1 MNEMLNDVDST
12 LLIEWGT
19 KLGMALLIFLIGKF
33 IAKFIVKGI
42 SSVLKKKEIDP
53 AVVSF
58 IGNITYL
65 ILMLAVLIAAMSQLG
80 VDTTS
85 LIAVLGAAGLA
96 IGLALKDSLSN
107 FASGVIIVVLR
118 PFKAGDFVEAGGKMG
133 IVMKIELFSTTMRTG
148 DNKILYIPNSS
159 ITSDCI
165 TNFSRQDT
173 RRIDLV
179 IGVSYDADLKVAKQT
194 LKHILEADERILKEP
209 EYIIGVHELADS
221 SVNFV
226 VRPWVNAV
234 DYWPTYWDLMEKIK
248 IGLDDA
254 GVGIP
259 YPQMDVH
266 LHKVEQ

>member
-1 MNEMLNDVDST
+1 VFVRVL
-12 LLIEWGT
+12 
-19 KLGMALLIFLIGKF
+19 
-33 IAKFIVKGI
+33 AKM
-42 SSVLKKKEIDP
+42 LKKKDIDD

-58 IGNITYL
+58 IGNIFYL
-65 ILMLAVLIAAMSQLG
+65 ILMIAVLIASMSQLG

-96 IGLALKDSLSN
+96 IGLALQGSLSN
-107 FASGVIIVVLR
+107 FASGVLIVVLR
-118 PFKAGDFVEAGGKMG
+118 PFRAGDFVEAGGKMG
-133 IVMKIELFSTTMRTG
+133 IVMKIELFSTTMRTP
-148 DNKILYIPNSS
+148 DNKILFIPNSK

-194 LKHILEADERILKEP
+194 LTDVLEAEDRILP
-209 EYIIGVHELADS
+209 DPAYVIAVNELADS
-221 SVNFV
+221 SVNFI
-226 VRPWVNAV
+226 VRPWVKAE
-234 DYWPTYWDLMEKIK
+234 DYWPTHWDLMEKIK
-248 IGLDDA
+248 IALDDA

-266 LHKVEQ
+266 LHKNDD